1 MRYIE
6 TIKIED
12 GEIRHLNRH
21 LDRMYASSGI
31 EMDNLDVPE
40 EWRRGVVKC
49 RILYSDTIES
59 ITFVNYV
66 YPVIRSLRIVNN
78 SSDVKYDKKYVDRSG
93 LDKLFEQ
100 RNGCDDILI
109 VRDGMITDSYFC
121 NVVFENGDGLFT
133 PEECLLRG
141 TKRAQLIESG
151 VITTCP
157 ISTLHIQQFA
167 RVRLI
172 NAMIDL
178 EDDVTVDIQSIF

>member
-6 TIKIED
+6 TIKIEN
-12 GEIRHLNRH
+12 GAIRQLNQHLN
-21 LDRMYASSGI
+21 RMYASSGI
-31 EMDNLDVPE
+31 EIADLDVPE

-59 ITFVNYV
+59 ITFMNYV
-66 YPVIRSLRIVNN
+66 YPVIRSLRMVN
-78 SSDVKYDKKYVDRSG
+78 SSDMEYDKKYADRSG
-93 LDKLFEQ
+93 LDKLFAQ

-151 VITTCP
+151 VITTRS
-157 ISTLHIQQFA
+157 ISVVDIQRFT

-172 NAMIDL
+172 NAMIEL
-178 EDDVTVDIQSIF
+178 EDDITVDIQSIF

>member
-6 TIKIED
+6 TIKIEH

-21 LDRMYASSGI
+21 LDRMYSSSGI
-31 EMDNLDVPE
+31 EIDNLDVPE
-40 EWRRGVVKC
+40 EWRRGVIKC
-49 RILYSDTIES
+49 RIIYSDTIES
-59 ITFVNYV
+59 ITFMNYV
-66 YPVIRSLRIVNN
+66 YPVIRSLRMVN
-78 SSDVKYDKKYVDRSG
+78 SSDVKYDKKYADRSG

-141 TKRAQLIESG
+141 TKRSQLIESG
-151 VITTCP
+151 VITTRP
-157 ISTLHIQQFA
+157 ISVADIHQFT
-167 RVRLI
+167 RVRLV

-178 EDDVTVDIQSIF
+178 EDDVTVDIELIF